1 MRSIVLRG
9 ASRPLLAAFGIS
21 CLFVAA
27 CTAQAGAPEY
37 TSSAHSDITKGVRG
51 DINGDGRADIALAG
65 GIIPSSGNAW
75 NTLPV
80 AFSNGNGTFAVT
92 NDAISEFST
101 YAVQGGAEALVGDFN
116 GDGLADLA
124 LTGGH
129 IPSSGAP
136 WNTIPVA
143 FSNGNG
149 TFRVTN
155 DAVSGFPVYATQTST
170 KPVVG
175 DFNNDGLDDIAL
187 AGGPGWN
194 TIPVAFS
201 NGDGTFRVTNTYNA
215 SFPVYAV
222 QQGAQL
228 VAADFNGDG
237 RSDLA
242 LTGGETLEPAQPGQ
256 IFGSYVPWNTLP
268 VAFSNGDG
276 SFDVTNSAITSF
288 ATYATQGALAVA
300 GDFNGDGYGDVA
312 LSGGKTPSSGAPW
325 STVPVAFGNGNG
337 TFRVT
342 NDGVSGFPVY
352 ATQQGAQLVAGDYNG
367 DGKTDLALTGGV
379 GWSTVPVALSSGTG
393 TFTVS
398 NDGVSSF
405 PAYAQQSTETQQV
418 MAASASQ
425 ARWPLPPILQ

>member
-1 MRSIVLRG
+1 
-9 ASRPLLAAFGIS
+9 
-21 CLFVAA
+21 
-27 CTAQAGAPEY
+27 
-37 TSSAHSDITKGVRG
+37 
-51 DINGDGRADIALAG
+51 
-65 GIIPSSGNAW
+65 
-75 NTLPV
+75 
-80 AFSNGNGTFAVT
+80 
-92 NDAISEFST
+92 
-101 YAVQGGAEALVGDFN
+101 
-116 GDGLADLA
+116 
-124 LTGGH
+124 
-129 IPSSGAP
+129 
-136 WNTIPVA
+136 
-143 FSNGNG
+143 
-149 TFRVTN
+149 
-155 DAVSGFPVYATQTST
+155 
-170 KPVVG
+170 
-175 DFNNDGLDDIAL
+175 
-187 AGGPGWN
+187 
-194 TIPVAFS
+194 
-201 NGDGTFRVTNTYNA
+201 VTNTHNA
-215 SFPVYAV
+215 SFPVYAA

-237 RSDLA
+237 KSDLA

-276 SFDVTNSAITSF
+276 SFDVTNSAITGF

-312 LSGGKTPSSGAPW
+312 LSGGKIPSSGAPW
-325 STVPVAFGNGNG
+325 TTVPVAFGNGNG

-398 NDGVSSF
+398 NDGVASF